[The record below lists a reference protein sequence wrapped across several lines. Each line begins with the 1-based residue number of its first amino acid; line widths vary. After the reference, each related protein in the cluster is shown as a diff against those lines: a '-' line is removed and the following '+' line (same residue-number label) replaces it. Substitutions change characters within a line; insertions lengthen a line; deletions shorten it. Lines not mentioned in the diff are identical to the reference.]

1 MKKISVLF
9 VCLGNICRSPA
20 AESIFISLLV
30 KKGLKDGFIVDS
42 AGTGSWHIGKEA
54 DSRMRIAAERRDI
67 NILSKARQITSKD
80 FDDFNY
86 ILAMDDSNFRNIQ
99 DLKNRTASTG
109 FASIKK
115 IQDFRSVFNEQEV
128 PDPYFGGDEGFD
140 YVLDI
145 LEDSV
150 NGFFGKYFLNL
161 FDLSLFRNL
170 VIIKV
175 NNFVHYLI
183 NCMSVCNNFY
193 CVIRFY

>member
-20 AESIFISLLV
+20 AEAIFISLIE
-30 KKGLKDGFIVDS
+30 KNGLADGFIVDS
-42 AGTGSWHIGKEA
+42 AGTGSWHIGKKA

-67 NILSKARQITSKD
+67 NILSRARQITRKD
-80 FDDFNY
+80 FEEFNY
-86 ILAMDDSNFRNIQ
+86 IIAMDDSNYRSIQ
-99 DLKNRTASTG
+99 DLKNRTTSTG

-150 NGFFGKYFLNL
+150 SCFLE
-161 FDLSLFRNL
+161 S
-170 VIIKV
+170 I
-175 NNFVHYLI
+175 
-183 NCMSVCNNFY
+183 S
-193 CVIRFY
+193 